1 MQNLTLGHG
10 AGGRLTAELIE
21 SIIGTGFSS
30 GPGGDREDCALLPE
44 GLAVT
49 IDSFTVTPR
58 SFPGGDIGSLAM
70 CGSVNDLSM
79 RGVRPMYMAMGV
91 VAEEGFS
98 GEELENI
105 MRSAAS
111 VCGELGISLVTG
123 DTKVMPKGQVDGLL
137 ITTCALGRPETD
149 RTLGASNLR
158 PGDAILLTTSPGR
171 HGASIAAARYNLK
184 TASLFSDC
192 APLWN
197 LVEPLLSFG
206 SLRCMRDCTRGGV
219 GTVMC
224 EWSEQASLGIDI
236 EEKLIPRNDDV
247 HSVCDLLGFD
257 PLYLACEGCAAVAVA
272 PEDTEKTL
280 VVLRSNPLGKE
291 AALIGYVTA
300 EHPGMVGMRTLAGGK
315 RLVDMPVGEMLPRI
329 C

>member
-21 SIIGTGFSS
+21 SIIGAGFSS
-30 GPGGDREDCALLPE
+30 GPGADREDCAILPE

-49 IDSFTVTPR
+49 IDTFTVTPR
-58 SFPGGDIGSLAM
+58 FFPGGNIGSLAI

-79 RGVRPMYMAMGV
+79 RGVRPLYMAMGV

-98 GEELENI
+98 GDELETI
-105 MRSAAS
+105 MKSAAAICS
-111 VCGELGISLVTG
+111 ELEISLVAG
-123 DTKVMPKGQVDGLL
+123 DTKVMPRGQVDGLFL
-137 ITTCALGRPETD
+137 TTCALGQPETE
-149 RTLGASNLR
+149 RALGASNLK

-171 HGASIAAARYNLK
+171 HGASIAAARYDLK
-184 TASLFSDC
+184 TDSLVSDC

-197 LVEPLLSFG
+197 LVEPLLSLE
-206 SLRCMRDCTRGGV
+206 SVRCMRDCTRGGV

-224 EWSEQASLGIDI
+224 EWAEQASLGINI
-236 EEKLIPRNDDV
+236 EEKLIPRNEDV
-247 HSVCDLLGFD
+247 HSICDLLGFD
-257 PLYLACEGCAAVAVA
+257 PLYLACEGCAAVVVA
-272 PEDTEKTL
+272 PGDAEQTL
-280 VVLRSNPLGKE
+280 ATLRSGPLGKE
-291 AALIGYVTA
+291 AALIGYVTE
-300 EHPGMVGMRTLAGGK
+300 EHPGMVGMKTLAGGK